1 MAIKKEKIVISLG
14 GSLIVPDK
22 VDVPFLKEFKQF
34 ILRHTRTKQFYII
47 TGGGKVA
54 REYAAAAGEIGNI
67 SHEDRDWLGIHC
79 TRLNAHLLR
88 TIFRK
93 HAFPRIIKNPF
104 EKIKTNKQIIMAA
117 GYKPGC
123 SSDLDAVIIAKTIG
137 AKTVLNLTN
146 IDYVYDKDPRKYKDA
161 KPLKQ
166 VSWKKFRSIIPKT
179 WRYGMNAPFDP
190 VASRE
195 AQKLGLKVIIINGKK
210 LKEIDNFLRNKE
222 FIGTTIEG

>member
-1 MAIKKEKIVISLG
+1 MKKEKIVISLG
-14 GSLIVPDK
+14 GSLIMPDK
-22 VDVPFLKEFKQF
+22 IDVNFLKDFKKL
-34 ILRHTRTKQFYII
+34 ILKHIKTKQFFII

-54 REYAAAAGEIGNI
+54 REYATAAGEIGQI
-67 SHEDRDWLGIHC
+67 DSDDRDWLGIHC

-146 IDYVYDKDPRKYKDA
+146 TDYVYDKDPRKYKDA
-161 KPLKQ
+161 KPMKEL
-166 VSWKKFRSIIPKT
+166 SWKKFRSIIPKT
-179 WRYGMNAPFDP
+179 WKYGMHAPFDP
-190 VASRE
+190 VASKE
-195 AQKLGLKVIIINGKK
+195 AHKLGLKVLIINGKK
-210 LKEIDNFLRNKE
+210 LKQVDNFLNKKE
-222 FIGTTIEG
+222 FAGTIIHK

>member
-1 MAIKKEKIVISLG
+1 MKKEKIVISLG

-22 VDVPFLKEFKQF
+22 VDVDFLKEFKKL

-47 TGGGKVA
+47 TGGGRVA
-54 REYAAAAGEIGNI
+54 REYATAAGEIGNI

-93 HAFPRIIKNPF
+93 HAFPRIIKNPL
-104 EKIKTNKQIIMAA
+104 EKINTNKQVVMAA

-123 SSDLDAVIIAKTIG
+123 SSDYDAVLIARTMG

-146 IDYVYDKDPRKYKDA
+146 TDYVYDKDPRKYKDA
-161 KPLKQ
+161 KPLKN

-179 WRYGMNAPFDP
+179 WKYGMHAPFDP
-190 VASRE
+190 IASKESQRI
-195 AQKLGLKVIIINGKK
+195 GLKVVIINGKK
-210 LKEIDNFLRNKE
+210 LKQIENFFHNKP
-222 FIGTTIEG
+222 FVGTIIE